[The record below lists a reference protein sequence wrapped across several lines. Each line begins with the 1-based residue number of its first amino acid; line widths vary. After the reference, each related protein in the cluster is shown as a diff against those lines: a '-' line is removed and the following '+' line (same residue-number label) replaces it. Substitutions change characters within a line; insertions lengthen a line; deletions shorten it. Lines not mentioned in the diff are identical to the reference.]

1 MIPLPALDE
10 QSETPLYRQLF
21 DAIRVAIRDGVL
33 PPGHRLPPTR
43 ELAGSLSLN
52 RTTVSAAYELLDQAG
67 LIRSHVGRGSFVA
80 EPSSSPIS
88 FATSRPLDDLFPLD
102 EFRATVREVM
112 ADASIAAILQLGA
125 PHGYAPLRRYLG
137 ANETED
143 VLVTNGCQQA
153 LDLIQRVLAPLGT
166 AVMVEDP
173 TYPGL
178 KNVFER
184 GGVRLI
190 PLPRWEPGARLAIVT
205 PNFQNPTGHTMSLS
219 ERHQLLRDAREQGV
233 TLIEIDIYSAL
244 RYQGEALP
252 SLAEL
257 DDTGSV
263 LQIGSFSKVSFPG
276 LRIGWVKGRRDL
288 IARLAEAKQWT
299 DLHTDQLSQ
308 AIVLRF
314 AESGRLETHRQ
325 RVIATGQEQLA
336 AVATALER
344 EMPPGTTFTRPD
356 GGMNLWVR
364 LPAQLD
370 AAALLPEAQR
380 VGVNYLPARYF
391 AVSRPEPG
399 AFRLSFGGLTPERIS
414 AGVALLGEVFRRE
427 SPDVH
432 PELLTAMV

>member
-10 QSETPLYRQLF
+10 HSETPLYRQLF

-33 PPGHRLPPTR
+33 VPGHRLPPTR
-43 ELAGSLSLN
+43 ELAGSLGLN

-80 EPSSSPIS
+80 EPATSPIS
-88 FATSRPLDDLFPLD
+88 FATSRPLDELFPLD

-112 ADASIAAILQLGA
+112 ADAGIAAILQLGA

-190 PLPRWEPGARLAIVT
+190 PLPRWEAGARLAIVT
-205 PNFQNPTGHTMSLS
+205 PNFQNPTGHTMSLA
-219 ERHQLLRDAREQGV
+219 ERQQLLRDAREQGV

-244 RYQGEALP
+244 RYQGDPLP

-257 DDTGSV
+257 DETGSV

-314 AESGRLETHRQ
+314 AESGRLEAHRQ
-325 RVIATGQEQLA
+325 KVIETGREQLA
-336 AVATALER
+336 AVTAALAR
-344 EMPPGTTFTRPD
+344 EMPAGTTFTRPE

-364 LPAQLD
+364 LPEPLD

-380 VGVNYLPARYF
+380 MGVSYLPARYF

-414 AGVALLGEVFRRE
+414 AGVAVLGEVFRRE
-427 SPDVH
+427 SPEVH